1 MDVPDDWPVL
11 TIERAAPGP
20 RPAVERVSASSASL
34 WLTGDGSAE
43 LRRAALTAR
52 LRLPEDTLDAAIV
65 HPYLAPVALV
75 TSWWLGRNGF
85 HGGGIVADG
94 GVWAVLGEKTAG
106 KSTLLASLA
115 LAGIGVMTDDVLVV
129 DGGAVLAGPRSV
141 DLRADAAQ
149 RLGAGEP
156 LGEVGA
162 RERWRL
168 ALGPVPASLPL
179 RGWLTLGWGDATA
192 IEPVRGHARLAAL
205 LPHQGVRIGAADP
218 GRLVELAGLP
228 QWHVVRPRA
237 WDAMD
242 ELRERLL
249 DAIAG

>member
-1 MDVPDDWPVL
+1 M
-11 TIERAAPGP
+11 
-20 RPAVERVSASSASL
+20 ERVSEASASL
-34 WLTGDGSAE
+34 WLAGDGAAE
-43 LRRAALTAR
+43 LDRAALTAR
-52 LRLPEDTLDAAIV
+52 LRVPDGTLDAAIV

-85 HGGGIVADG
+85 HGGALVADG
-94 GVWAVLGEKTAG
+94 GVWGVLGEKTAG
-106 KSTLLASLA
+106 KSTLLASFA
-115 LAGIGVMTDDVLVV
+115 LAGIGVMSDDVLII
-129 DGGAVLAGPRSV
+129 DGEAVLAGPRSV

-168 ALGPVPASLPL
+168 ALEAVPARLTL
-179 RGWLTLGWGDATA
+179 RGWLTLDWGEAIA
-192 IEPVRGHARLAAL
+192 IEPVRGRERLAAL

-218 GRLVELAGLP
+218 SRLLELAALP
-228 QWHVVRPRA
+228 QWRVVRPRS

-242 ELRERLL
+242 ALRERLL
-249 DAIAG
+249 DVIAG